1 MVCCPMT
8 TRAKGYPFEV
18 VVAGTRAGVV
28 LADQVKSLDWRV
40 RNASRKGRVSDAEL
54 IEVRAKIVALI
65 GG

>member
-8 TRAKGYPFEV
+8 TQAKGYPFEV
-18 VVAGTRAGVV
+18 DIAGDRPGVV

-40 RNASRKGRVSDAEL
+40 RRATRKGRVSDAEL

-65 GG
+65 GS